1 MNDTARPDIGPGN
14 DAHSSVPTELI
25 RLEMLERVFT
35 TETLQTHALAGIDL
49 VIHRG
54 EYVTIE
60 GPSGCGKSTLLTVL
74 GLLDEP
80 TAGRYFLAG
89 VPVNEID
96 AEERARLRNREIGFV
111 FQSFN
116 LIPEMTVA
124 ENVALPLT
132 YRRGVSAAE
141 QRAAVAEA
149 LERVNMSHRAE
160 HRPSQLS
167 GGQQQRVAVARALVG
182 KPSLLLA
189 DEPTGN
195 LDTANGDQL
204 MELLDQLHADGT
216 TLITVTHNPVY
227 AERASRRLG
236 MLDGRLL
243 DDTAAAA

>member
-1 MNDTARPDIGPGN
+1 MQE
-14 DAHSSVPTELI
+14 SVALIQLKNLCRVYQTEA
-25 RLEMLERVFT
+25 LE
-35 TETLQTHALAGIDL
+35 THAVAGIDL
-49 VIHRG
+49 EIQRG

-80 TAGRYFLAG
+80 TSGMYRLANF
-89 VPVNEID
+89 PVTAID
-96 AEERARLRNREIGFV
+96 PEERARLRNREIGFV

-124 ENVALPLT
+124 ENVALPLL
-132 YRRGVSAAE
+132 YRFGLGGDE
-141 QRAAVAEA
+141 QRRAATEA
-149 LERVNMSHRAE
+149 LERVNMTDRAH

-182 KPSLLLA
+182 KPSLILA

-195 LDTANGDQL
+195 LDQENGDRL
-204 MELLDQLHADGT
+204 MDLFDELHRAGA
-216 TLITVTHNPVY
+216 TLVTVTHNPQY
-227 AERASRRLG
+227 AARAGRRLR

-243 DDTAAAA
+243 NGTDSP